1 MLIYCK
7 NQENTLNSHIKATG
21 EVQFCSFGAKIAQS
35 PSFLPVIGHRGRKSP
50 RNEELWNLGRRD
62 PVQSAIFARHSHLGI
77 VTALEGSVTRV
88 KALRFSNLQVLRFE
102 ESHQPALRV
111 DY

>member
-1 MLIYCK
+1 MLIHGK
-7 NQENTLNSHIKATG
+7 SQEMSLILHIKVTR
-21 EVQFCSFGAKIAQS
+21 EVQFCSFEAKIAQS

-62 PVQSAIFARHSHLGI
+62 PVQSAIFARHSHLGR

-88 KALRFSNLQVLRFE
+88 KAHGISNLQVLRFE
-102 ESHQPALRV
+102 ESRQPALRV